1 MGNMGANIGRD
12 TGLLEGT
19 KAPPSAKALAIGI
32 AVGWVVFVGAYLLI
46 WEHAPSQQ
54 LILNRISWSSA
65 DFVSLA
71 ATALALYTYYLVQ
84 KSSQSKDMLYLQRFV
99 LTLKKAGIEPEE
111 LEPVLKQT
119 GGIVSIITQDPETA
133 KRIEQAMF
141 RILRERYEGLSKLND
156 EEMYEALRSLGK

>member
-1 MGNMGANIGRD
+1 M
-12 TGLLEGT
+12 
-19 KAPPSAKALAIGI
+19 KQPPSAKMLAISIGL
-32 AVGWVVFVGAYLLI
+32 GWVVFVGVYLLL
-46 WEHAPSQQ
+46 WEHAPSWQ

-119 GGIVSIITQDPETA
+119 SGIVSIITQDPQTA

>member
-1 MGNMGANIGRD
+1 MGANIGND
-12 TGLLEGT
+12 THLLEGT
-19 KAPPSAKALAIGI
+19 KQPPSAKMLAISIGL
-32 AVGWVVFVGAYLLI
+32 GWVVFVGVYLLL
-46 WEHAPSQQ
+46 WEHAPSWQ

-119 GGIVSIITQDPETA
+119 SGIVSIITQDPQTA

-141 RILRERYEGLSKLND
+141 KVLRERYESMAKLND
-156 EEMYEALRSLGK
+156 EELYELLRSLGK

>member
-1 MGNMGANIGRD
+1 MGNMGANIGND
-12 TGLLEGT
+12 THLLEGT
-19 KAPPSAKALAIGI
+19 KQPPSAKALAISIGL
-32 AVGWVVFVGAYLLI
+32 GWVVFVGVYLLL
-46 WEHAPSQQ
+46 WEHAPSWQ

-119 GGIVSIITQDPETA
+119 SGIVSIITQDPQTA

-141 RILRERYEGLSKLND
+141 KVLRERYESMAKLND
-156 EEMYEALRSLGK
+156 EELYELLRSVGK

>member
-1 MGNMGANIGRD
+1 MGANIGRD
-12 TGLLEGT
+12 THLLEGM
-19 KAPPSAKALAIGI
+19 KQPPSAKMLAISIGL
-32 AVGWVVFVGAYLLI
+32 GWVVFVGVYLLL
-46 WEHAPSQQ
+46 WEHAPSWQ

-119 GGIVSIITQDPETA
+119 SGIVSIITQDPQTA